1 MAYNFKKLT
10 VLVVDDDATMCLVVC
25 NIFRTLKV
33 KDCLSAR
40 NGEDALELF
49 KEHKPDVVLTDWN
62 MKDMCGLE
70 LTKAIRDIDKETN
83 GVTPVILTSGYAD
96 MEKVKEAIDTGV
108 NDFLLKPFS
117 VNDLAS
123 RVAYVVENPREC
135 IDIEGYF
142 GPDRRYGDASEYN
155 GPDRRKEG
163 AS

>member
-1 MAYNFKKLT
+1 VAYNFKKLK
-10 VLVVDDDATMCLVVC
+10 VLVADDDATICLVIA

-33 KDCLSAR
+33 KDCLTAR
-40 NGEDALELF
+40 NGEEAVELF

-70 LTKAIRDIDKETN
+70 LTRIIRDIDKEIN

-96 MEKVKEAIDTGV
+96 MEKVKEAINVGV
-108 NDFLLKPFS
+108 NEFLLKPFS

-123 RVAYVVENPREC
+123 RVAYVVEHPRDC

-142 GPDRRYGDASEYN
+142 GPDRRRRDSSEYD
-155 GPDRRKEG
+155 GPERRTREG
-163 AS
+163 